1 MWLDNLK
8 ELKKKTGMSAKQ
20 IADKARLP
28 ERTVARILSG
38 ETDHP
43 RIDTIGLIADAMG
56 ATMRDIFADTNVIV
70 ATETLT
76 ELKEAA
82 EIVEAELD
90 EAATKN
96 EILETKIKA
105 LEMELAL
112 LKKDL
117 QHKDELLAVHRQY
130 LAIINSNIKES
141 TSTLLSE

>member
-70 ATETLT
+70 ATETLS
-76 ELKEAA
+76 EVKEVA
-82 EIVEAELD
+82 EIVEAERD
-90 EAATKN
+90 EVATKN
-96 EILETKIKA
+96 EMLEAKITA
-105 LEMELAL
+105 LTMENEL

-117 QHKDELLAVHRQY
+117 LHKEELLFVHKQY
-130 LAIINSNIKES
+130 LAIIKSNMRVE
-141 TSTLLSE
+141 E

>member
-76 ELKEAA
+76 EVKEVA
-82 EIVEAELD
+82 EIVEAERD
-90 EAATKN
+90 EVATKN
-96 EILETKIKA
+96 DMLEAKVNA
-105 LEMELAL
+105 LTMENEL
-112 LKKDL
+112 LKSQL
-117 QHKDELLAVHRQY
+117 QHKDELLSVHKQY
-130 LAIINSNIKES
+130 LAIIKSNIRVE
-141 TSTLLSE
+141 E

>member
-1 MWLDNLK
+1 MWLDNIK

-76 ELKEAA
+76 EVKEVA
-82 EIVEAELD
+82 EIVEAERD
-90 EAATKN
+90 EVATKN
-96 EILETKIKA
+96 EMLEAKITA
-105 LEMELAL
+105 LTMENEL

-117 QHKDELLAVHRQY
+117 LHKEELLFVHKQY
-130 LAIINSNIKES
+130 LAIIKSNIRVE
-141 TSTLLSE
+141 E

>member
-8 ELKKKTGMSAKQ
+8 ELKKKTGMSTKQ

-70 ATETLT
+70 ATETLS
-76 ELKEAA
+76 EVKEVA
-82 EIVEAELD
+82 EIVEAERD
-90 EAATKN
+90 EVATKN
-96 EILETKIKA
+96 EMREAKITA
-105 LEMELAL
+105 LTMENEL

-117 QHKDELLAVHRQY
+117 LHKEELLFVHKQY
-130 LAIINSNIKES
+130 LAIIKSNIRVE
-141 TSTLLSE
+141 E

>member
-43 RIDTIGLIADAMG
+43 IIDTIGLIADAMG

-76 ELKEAA
+76 EVKEVA
-82 EIVEAELD
+82 EIVEAERD
-90 EAATKN
+90 EVATKN
-96 EILETKIKA
+96 EMLEAKVTA
-105 LEMELAL
+105 LTMENEL

-117 QHKDELLAVHRQY
+117 LHKEELLFVHKQY
-130 LAIINSNIKES
+130 LAIIKSNIRVE
-141 TSTLLSE
+141 E

>member
-76 ELKEAA
+76 EVKEVA
-82 EIVEAELD
+82 EIVEAERD
-90 EAATKN
+90 EVATKN
-96 EILETKIKA
+96 DMLEAKVNALTMEIE
-105 LEMELAL
+105 L
-112 LKKDL
+112 LKSQL
-117 QHKDELLAVHRQY
+117 QHKDELLSVHKQY
-130 LAIINSNIKES
+130 LAIIKSNIRVE
-141 TSTLLSE
+141 E

>member
-70 ATETLT
+70 ATETLS
-76 ELKEAA
+76 EVKEVA
-82 EIVEAELD
+82 EIVEAERD
-90 EAATKN
+90 EVATKN
-96 EILETKIKA
+96 EMLEAKITA
-105 LEMELAL
+105 LTMENEL

-117 QHKDELLAVHRQY
+117 LHKEELLFVHKQY
-130 LAIINSNIKES
+130 LAIIKSNIRVE
-141 TSTLLSE
+141 E

>member
-8 ELKKKTGMSAKQ
+8 ELKKKTGMSTKQ

-70 ATETLT
+70 ATETLS
-76 ELKEAA
+76 EVKEVA
-82 EIVEAELD
+82 EIVEAERD
-90 EAATKN
+90 EVATKN
-96 EILETKIKA
+96 EMLEAKITA
-105 LEMELAL
+105 LTMENEL

-117 QHKDELLAVHRQY
+117 LHKEELLFVHKQY
-130 LAIINSNIKES
+130 LAIIKSNIRVE
-141 TSTLLSE
+141 E

>member
-8 ELKKKTGMSAKQ
+8 ELKKKTGMSTKQ
-20 IADKARLP
+20 IADKARQP

-38 ETDHP
+38 ETDQP

-76 ELKEAA
+76 EVKEVA
-82 EIVEAELD
+82 EIVEAERD
-90 EAATKN
+90 EVATKN
-96 EILETKIKA
+96 EMLEAKITA
-105 LEMELAL
+105 LTMENEL

-117 QHKDELLAVHRQY
+117 LHKEELLFVHKQY
-130 LAIINSNIKES
+130 LAIIKSNIRVE
-141 TSTLLSE
+141 E

>member
-76 ELKEAA
+76 EVKEVA
-82 EIVEAELD
+82 EIVEAERD
-90 EAATKN
+90 EVATKN
-96 EILETKIKA
+96 EMLEAKITA
-105 LEMELAL
+105 LTMENEL

-117 QHKDELLAVHRQY
+117 LHKEELLFVHKQY
-130 LAIINSNIKES
+130 LAIIKSNIRVE
-141 TSTLLSE
+141 E

>member
-1 MWLDNLK
+1 MWLDNLQ

-76 ELKEAA
+76 EVKEVA
-82 EIVEAELD
+82 EIVEAERD
-90 EAATKN
+90 EVATKN
-96 EILETKIKA
+96 DMLEAKVNA
-105 LEMELAL
+105 LTMENEL
-112 LKKDL
+112 LKSQL
-117 QHKDELLAVHRQY
+117 QHKDELLSVHKQY
-130 LAIINSNIKES
+130 LAIIKSNIRVE
-141 TSTLLSE
+141 E